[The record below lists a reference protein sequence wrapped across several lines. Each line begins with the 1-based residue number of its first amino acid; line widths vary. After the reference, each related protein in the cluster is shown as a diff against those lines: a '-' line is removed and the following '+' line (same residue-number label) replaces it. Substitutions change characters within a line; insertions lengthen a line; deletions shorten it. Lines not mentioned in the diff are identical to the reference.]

1 MVSVCLPSDALLQEG
16 TYHLT
21 WVSLTLEV
29 GCLFTAAP
37 AKHSCCSLP
46 WTRGISSSLPLLTLN
61 VEWLLSALLR
71 PRSHHSLDVGLLL
84 SAAAPDLRRFCR
96 HTYFPFPTQP
106 DHQIR
111 LISFPHFEHG
121 LEGSYNSLSL
131 NPSFEVRETEAY
143 KEQKLVQGDIKNSS
157 SHMDQSLL
165 TYF

>member
-1 MVSVCLPSDALLQEG
+1 MVSVCLPSDALSQ
-16 TYHLT
+16 HLPSYLGFSYLGRG
-21 WVSLTLEV
+21 VSLH
-29 GCLFTAAP
+29 GC
-37 AKHSCCSLP
+37 
-46 WTRGISSSLPLLTLN
+46 SSKAQLLLLTLD
-61 VEWLLSALLR
+61 EGYLLIAPPPDLERGVAPLGPPA